1 MKNGKKNTVETEE
14 SEGEQMENPIVYCDN
29 YDCKYWDGCEGCT
42 RESIIIMGPGQY
54 PTCDSFEPDE
64 EDESDG

>member
-1 MKNGKKNTVETEE
+1 
-14 SEGEQMENPIVYCDN
+14 MENPRVSCDA
-29 YDCKYWDGCEGCT
+29 YDCKYWENERCT
-42 RESIIIMGPGQY
+42 RESITITGPGEF